1 MSSSWTRLST
11 ARPKNPSR
19 SERTN
24 QRISPDGAR
33 LAVNEPLGVG
43 RLLVCELHPIQS
55 RINPGVRDQLFV
67 RAGLHHVPLVKD
79 DDAIRGPNRRQ
90 PVGDDQRR
98 STPYDLFE
106 GALEASLRVRVDAR
120 GRLVEHQ
127 QGCVAVN
134 GSRERQELALPGAE
148 VLASLIDASVERAR
162 WSAGDIDSAAPLEE
176 L

>member
-55 RINPGVRDQLFV
+55 RIDAGVCDQLFV
-67 RAGLHHVPLVKD
+67 RSGLHDMALMED
-79 DDAIRGPNRRQ
+79 NDAIRGPNRRQ
-90 PVGDDQRR
+90 SVRDDQRR
-98 STPYDLFE
+98 SAANHLLQ
-106 GALEASLRVRVDAR
+106 GSLESSLGVGVDA
-120 GRLVEHQ
+120 G
-127 QGCVAVN
+127 GCLIEDQ
-134 GSRERQELALPGAE
+134 ERCVPVDG
-148 VLASLIDASVERAR
+148 
-162 WSAGDIDSAAPLEE
+162 
-176 L
+176 